1 MNYLRNLKES
11 LRGNTLVTTANLN
24 SYKFCFDAKNQ
35 KFMKH
40 TAIPH
45 ICHGHTDNVRGEK
58 SVMWRNFKF
67 LYMKHV
73 EKAKISPHLD

>member
-1 MNYLRNLKES
+1 MANSDEEKSEIVVTSKDILS
-11 LRGNTLVTTANLN
+11 LIQIAP
-24 SYKFCFDAKNQ
+24 
-35 KFMKH
+35 
-40 TAIPH
+40 IPD
-45 ICHGHTDNVRGEK
+45 ICHGPTGQARGEK